1 MSRVSSDEQ
10 AKGYSLDVQE
20 EALFKYCRNHNI
32 KVEYNFR
39 EDHSAKT
46 FDRPGYKEFKN
57 LLASGKLKVDLLL
70 FTTWDRFSR
79 NIRESLSVIEW
90 LRKHSITAEAIEQ
103 PLDMSVPENLAML
116 AFYLAMPEID
126 NKRRSIKIKG
136 GIREALKCGRW
147 VRKAPI
153 GYKNSRD
160 EQNKPIIVPSEKA
173 ALVKLAFS
181 SIAANMEQAKIRST
195 LEQKGLK
202 LSRSNLS
209 RLLRNLVYIG
219 KIIVPASD
227 DEPTTIVNG
236 LHESI
241 ISESLFYKVQNIL
254 NGRVQSKNKAKFHTK
269 RPELPLRGSLLCS
282 ICGNKLTGS
291 ASRSK
296 TGKLHFYYHCNHCHK
311 ERHRAIS
318 VNESVSELM
327 KSLKFKGNCNELYK
341 MILDDVLHEKNAEK
355 KSTSSNG
362 EKKFKE
368 ISQRLEKLQ
377 DMLLDGVVT
386 SDDYLQIKTR
396 YEAERNKIEL
406 NLKQFRTDDRSM
418 QVKLNKCY
426 KVLSKLDEL
435 YEKANHD
442 NKKRLVSSIF
452 PDKII
457 FDGKKSRTP
466 RMNEVLR
473 LATLIDK
480 TSDKKKTGQSTEKS
494 TLSRWV
500 ELERF
505 ELSSKQVAEM
515 LSTCLAFY
523 CFS

>member
-1 MSRVSSDEQ
+1 MKTAAIMSRVSSDEQ

-20 EALFKYCRNHNI
+20 EELIKHCNNHNI
-32 KVEYNFR
+32 KVEYAFR

-46 FDRPGYKEFKN
+46 FDRPKFKEFKS
-57 LLASGKLKVDLLL
+57 LVASGKLKVDLLL
-70 FTTWDRFSR
+70 FTSWDRFSR
-79 NIRESLSVIEW
+79 NIRESLEIIEW
-90 LRKHSITAEAIEQ
+90 LKKHGITAAAVEQ

-116 AFYLAMPEID
+116 AIYLAFPEID
-126 NKRRSIKIKG
+126 NKRRSIKIRG

-160 EQNKPIIVPSEKA
+160 EQNKPIIVPSDKA
-173 ALVKLAFS
+173 PLVKLAYTL
-181 SIAANMEQAKIRST
+181 IAANMEQAKVRLT
-195 LEQKGLK
+195 LEKKGLK

-209 RLLRNLVYIG
+209 RLLRNIVYIG
-219 KIIVPASD
+219 KIIVPASVN
-227 DEPTTIVNG
+227 EPAAIVNG

-254 NGRVQSKNKAKFHTK
+254 NGRVLSKNKAKFYVK

-282 ICGNKLTGS
+282 TCGNKLTGS

-296 TGKLHFYYHCNHCHK
+296 TGELHFYYHCNHCHK

-327 KSLKFKGNCNELYK
+327 KSLKFKGTCNDLYR
-341 MILDDVLHEKNAEK
+341 MILEDVLHEKRVEMKATSSVNEK
-355 KSTSSNG
+355 KYN
-362 EKKFKE
+362 E
-368 ISQRLEKLQ
+368 ICQRIEKLQ
-377 DMLLDGVVT
+377 DMLIDGVV
-386 SDDYLQIKTR
+386 SNNDYLQMKTR
-396 YEAERNKIEL
+396 YEGERNKIEL
-406 NLKQFRTDDRSM
+406 SLKQIKTNDHSL
-418 QVKLNKCY
+418 QVKLNKCFN
-426 KVLSKLDEL
+426 VLSHLDEL

-473 LATLIDK
+473 LCTLINK
-480 TSDKKKTGQSTEKS
+480 ASGKNKTGQSTEKR
-494 TLSRWV
+494 TVSRQV
-500 ELERF
+500 ERMGVEPMTFRLP
-505 ELSSKQVAEM
+505 V
-515 LSTCLAFY
+515 
-523 CFS
+523 

>member
-1 MSRVSSDEQ
+1 MKTAAIMSRVSSDEQ

-20 EALFKYCRNHNI
+20 DSLIKYCHNHNI
-32 KVEYNFR
+32 KVEYCFR

-46 FDRPGYKEFKN
+46 FDRPRYKEFKN
-57 LLASGKLKVDLLL
+57 LVASGKLKVDLLL

-79 NIRESLSVIEW
+79 NILESHTVIEW
-90 LRKHSITAEAIEQ
+90 LRKHGITAEAIEQ
-103 PLDMSVPENLAML
+103 PLDLNIPENLLML
-116 AFYLAMPEID
+116 SIYLATPQID
-126 NKRRSIKIKG
+126 NMRRSIKIKG

-173 ALVKLAFS
+173 TLVKLAFA
-181 SIAANMEQAKIRST
+181 SIAANMEQTKIRLT

-209 RLLRNLVYIG
+209 RLLRNPVYIG
-219 KIIVPASD
+219 KIIVPACD
-227 DEPTTIVNG
+227 DEPAGIVTG
-236 LHESI
+236 LQEPI
-241 ISESLFYKVQNIL
+241 ISESLFYLVQNIL
-254 NGRVQSKNKAKFHTK
+254 NGRVLSKNKAKFHVK

-282 ICGNKLTGS
+282 TCGNKLTGS

-296 TGKLHFYYHCNHCHK
+296 TGDLHFYYHCNHCHK

-327 KSLKFKGNCNELYK
+327 KSLKFKGNCKDLYK
-341 MILDDVLHEKNAEK
+341 MILDDVLHEKDVEQ
-355 KSTSSNG
+355 KSTFSDG
-362 EKKFKE
+362 EKKYKE

-377 DMLLDGVVT
+377 DKLIDGVVT
-386 SDDYLQIKTR
+386 NDDYLQIKTR
-396 YEAERNKIEL
+396 YEAEKNKIEL

-418 QVKLNKCY
+418 QIKLNKCY
-426 KVLSKLDEL
+426 KVLSQLDEL

-480 TSDKKKTGQSTEKS
+480 ASEEKKTGQSTEKS
-494 TLSRWV
+494 TLSRQV
-500 ELERF
+500 ELERLF
-505 ELSSKQVAEM
+505 
-515 LSTCLAFY
+515 TCFK
-523 CFS
+523 